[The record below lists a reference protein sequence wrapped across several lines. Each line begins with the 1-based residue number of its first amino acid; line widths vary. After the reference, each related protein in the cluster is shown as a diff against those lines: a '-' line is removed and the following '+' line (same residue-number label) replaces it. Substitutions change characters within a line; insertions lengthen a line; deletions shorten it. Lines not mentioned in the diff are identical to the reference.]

1 MTNIIKPQAALRRTR
16 DRTNADPEA
25 VLALAKIEGRDW
37 NCKLYEHQ
45 GSHRVIAMA
54 KVIGHKR
61 QHINAMDS
69 WSRWYLPSQRRI
81 SFVLQD
87 VWKCYKAKKVLKQNK
102 KQSSLVNYVINKK
115 DITNDIHYVILQF
128 L

>member
-1 MTNIIKPQAALRRTR
+1 MSNIIKPRAALRRTR

-45 GSHRVIAMA
+45 GDNRVIAMA
-54 KVIGHKR
+54 KVIGRKR
-61 QHINAMDS
+61 QDINAMDS
-69 WSRWYLPSQRRI
+69 WSRWYLPSKRRM

-87 VWKCYKAKKVLKQNK
+87 LWKGYKAKKVLKQNK
-102 KQSSLVNYVINKK
+102 KQASLVNYVINKK

>member
-1 MTNIIKPQAALRRTR
+1 MSNIIKPRAALRNTH

-45 GSHRVIAMA
+45 GDNRVIAMA
-54 KVIGHKR
+54 KVIGRKR
-61 QHINAMDS
+61 QDINAMDS
-69 WSRWYLPSQRRI
+69 WSRWYLPSKRRM

-87 VWKCYKAKKVLKQNK
+87 LWKGYKAKKVLMQNK
-102 KQSSLVNYVINKK
+102 KQASLVNYVINKK
-115 DITNDIHYVILQF
+115 DITNDIHFVILQF